1 MSFFKYIF
9 YYKWQI
15 ITLFIGLSI
24 QVWSALE
31 LPDLMSQ
38 IVNRGIVWDDSNF
51 ILTKSVWMILIALV
65 GGLWMLVSGFFASRI
80 WADLAKTLRKDI
92 YQKTMSFSA
101 NELNKFSTSSLIT
114 RSTNDITQIQTV
126 SVMVLRMSLQAPLM
140 WIGSVVKAL
149 NLAPE
154 MSWIIMLAVAL
165 LFVVVATMFF
175 VAIPKFDILQR
186 LIDKLNLIARENLT
200 GLRVVRAFNNEKL
213 EEEKFDD
220 VNTELTKLNMFLNKM
235 MWLLFPFVQ
244 LLMNFTTLLV
254 IWVWAKYIESGVVEV
269 WNMMAFLQYA
279 MQVMM
284 SFMFL
289 TMLFIMIPRWA
300 VSWKRISEVLNT
312 KLSIKEWKEKIKNGV
327 QSEIEF
333 KNVSFSYWETSDL
346 VLENISFVAK
356 SGETTAI
363 IGSTGSWK
371 STIVN
376 LILRFYDATL
386 GQVLVNGMDVRDYKK
401 EDLMK
406 KIWIVPQK
414 SVLFSGSVKDNIN
427 FWTNNLSENE
437 IKEFSKIAQASEFI
451 EKLNWKY
458 DFQIAQW
465 WSNLSW
471 WQKQRL
477 SIARAI
483 AKKSEIY
490 IFDDSF
496 SALDFKTDL
505 ALRQALKAI
514 TKNAVVLIVAQRI
527 WTIKNADQIIV
538 LDKGK
543 IIWIW
548 KHKELLKNCPIYKEI
563 ANSQLSEEELTV
575 NNY

>member
-1 MSFFKYIF
+1 
-9 YYKWQI
+9 
-15 ITLFIGLSI
+15 
-24 QVWSALE
+24 
-31 LPDLMSQ
+31 
-38 IVNRGIVWDDSNF
+38 
-51 ILTKSVWMILIALV
+51 
-65 GGLWMLVSGFFASRI
+65 
-80 WADLAKTLRKDI
+80 
-92 YQKTMSFSA
+92 
-101 NELNKFSTSSLIT
+101 
-114 RSTNDITQIQTV
+114 
-126 SVMVLRMSLQAPLM
+126 
-140 WIGSVVKAL
+140 
-149 NLAPE
+149 
-154 MSWIIMLAVAL
+154 
-165 LFVVVATMFF
+165 
-175 VAIPKFDILQR
+175 
-186 LIDKLNLIARENLT
+186 
-200 GLRVVRAFNNEKL
+200 
-213 EEEKFDD
+213 
-220 VNTELTKLNMFLNKM
+220 MFLNKM